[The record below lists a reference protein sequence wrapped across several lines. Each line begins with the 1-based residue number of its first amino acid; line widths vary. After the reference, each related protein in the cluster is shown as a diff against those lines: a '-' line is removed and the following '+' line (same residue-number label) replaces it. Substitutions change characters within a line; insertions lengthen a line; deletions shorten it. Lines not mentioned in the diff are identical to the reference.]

1 MVLVSITIWAN
12 LVLVSVLDLNQNIV
26 FGRTVPLGPTA
37 SAVPYTEIVLQPGLR
52 PALYAT
58 YAYIKQGSIDYA
70 LK

>member
-1 MVLVSITIWAN
+1 MWFRLATVLAQKYQPYWD
-12 LVLVSVLDLNQNIV
+12 LDQKSG
-26 FGRTVPLGPTA
+26 FGRTQPLGPSG

-58 YAYIKQGSIDYA
+58 YACIKQGSIDYA

>member
-1 MVLVSITIWAN
+1 MVLAQKYRPYW
-12 LVLVSVLDLNQNIV
+12 VSVSDLNQNSG
-26 FGRTVPLGPTA
+26 FGRTLPLGPSG